1 MAQNYKIRYILKKL
15 PFYSDKINKI
25 KKRSKN
31 LQMLDFYLS
40 YHSFLKNLKN

>member
-1 MAQNYKIRYILKKL
+1 MARNYKIKNMLNNL
-15 PFYSDKINKI
+15 PFYSTKIKKF

-31 LQMLDFYLS
+31 LQILDFSLS